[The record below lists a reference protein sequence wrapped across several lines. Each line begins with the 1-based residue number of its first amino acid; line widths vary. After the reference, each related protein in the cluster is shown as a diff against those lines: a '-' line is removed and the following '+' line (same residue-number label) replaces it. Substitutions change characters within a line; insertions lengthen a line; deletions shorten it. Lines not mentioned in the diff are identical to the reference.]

1 MKKNIIFIA
10 ILIVSTL
17 SIYGNEYN
25 QEQIDFR
32 SDLITQLRSLGYSPE
47 LDEDGDIYYITNE
60 KRYYVEV
67 SDKNTNPFYIVVS
80 RYLVYGTTFDTR
92 ANLEANLN
100 SLNAYKGV
108 KALFYKDSYRV
119 GAEVFIK
126 RASMLNQTLLNKY
139 YEQIQNVIDAIV
151 KLPVSDTATSY
162 NNSGSRQFTI
172 DNVFPIYGYRLG
184 DSLSKATNNGEKV
197 TKEST
202 YKYFFL
208 KNEGTN
214 YGFYDF
220 NKTNDINYISMYK
233 FPENLE
239 GKLDISFGSS
249 YNEWVAHLR
258 NIYIIKEDKIEQK
271 EFNGRTVL
279 KAKISVEVGDVNIRF
294 LFDCGNKNGEG
305 YSVNSKNTLERINFS
320 K

>member
-1 MKKNIIFIA
+1 M
-10 ILIVSTL
+10 
-17 SIYGNEYN
+17 
-25 QEQIDFR
+25 
-32 SDLITQLRSLGYSPE
+32 
-47 LDEDGDIYYITNE
+47 
-60 KRYYVEV
+60 
-67 SDKNTNPFYIVVS
+67 
-80 RYLVYGTTFDTR
+80 
-92 ANLEANLN
+92 
-100 SLNAYKGV
+100 
-108 KALFYKDSYRV
+108 
-119 GAEVFIK
+119 
-126 RASMLNQTLLNKY
+126 
-139 YEQIQNVIDAIV
+139 
-151 KLPVSDTATSY
+151 PVSDTATSY